1 MVDTGGTTDDKMSD
15 CFRQVDTPRV
25 IAEPKCSVIR
35 NVGRPDGDRA
45 KAIFGVQAALLELGV
60 SLVEAHAAAEKILKA
75 ALYLEDRNK
84 AETFQRGGTS
94 HSLTIISLSLQSNDS
109 NRLASALESRVGHH
123 TNMRY
128 PSFQGCPCDY
138 YTTDDANYMLSTTE
152 ELMQLLRPHFVS

>member
-1 MVDTGGTTDDKMSD
+1 MNKNIFAAIRAPYPGRSTCPVSICHGRMGNDDVTLQLTD
-15 CFRQVDTPRV
+15 P
-25 IAEPKCSVIR
+25 IAGK
-35 NVGRPDGDRA
+35 
-45 KAIFGVQAALLELGV
+45 
-60 SLVEAHAAAEKILKA
+60 AAEKILKA